1 MKRLQKFLLLNMVCV
16 AVFFLSSCYQFEE
29 RVNGLEIY
37 SSQFHGDAFAA
48 YYYWDLN
55 SEQMDIVI
63 PDTYRNYPV
72 RHIGGYFGR
81 GVPAGFTVVWDVSEA
96 DSYDHIFYCSQQVL
110 HNSANNSDKA
120 DQYKNAEIQY
130 YDFVLHIGANI
141 DDEDIY
147 TNVKDFLVCESF
159 AEIPSVK
166 ITVTRFYIEC
176 AENNR
181 VFFSREGKLY
191 LKSTGELIE
200 DFFYSDFNLQL

>member
-1 MKRLQKFLLLNMVCV
+1 MVCV

-63 PDTYRNYPV
+63 PDTYRNYLV

-96 DSYDHIFYCSQQVL
+96 DSYDHNFTAVNKSYTIVQTILTKQPSTKMQKSNIMTLSCISERILTTKIF
-110 HNSANNSDKA
+110 
-120 DQYKNAEIQY
+120 IQ
-130 YDFVLHIGANI
+130 
-141 DDEDIY
+141 
-147 TNVKDFLVCESF
+147 T
-159 AEIPSVK
+159 
-166 ITVTRFYIEC
+166 
-176 AENNR
+176 
-181 VFFSREGKLY
+181 
-191 LKSTGELIE
+191 
-200 DFFYSDFNLQL
+200 